1 MEQLPCEII
10 QKIALFC
17 IKKEDLTIDRE
28 FYMKLHVLTPDF
40 ISKYSF
46 KHILDFSMSSKAI
59 YDMLWNSSRFWK
71 DIFNEQFNTLSE
83 YIINNNHMSIIK
95 QALTRE
101 KYQCKNCKYFC
112 TEIQAELETTDQS
125 ITQISCGICLK
136 WKTICINRHTNEEE
150 YILIN

>member
-46 KHILDFSMSSKAI
+46 KHILNFSMSSKAI

-71 DIFNEQFNTLSE
+71 DIFKEQFNTLSE
-83 YIINNNHMSIIK
+83 YIIDNNHMSIIK
-95 QALTRE
+95 QALTRGE
-101 KYQCKNCKYFC
+101 HQCKKCKYFC
-112 TEIQAELETTDQS
+112 TVETDRL
-125 ITQISCGICLK
+125 ICLIDSK
-136 WKTICINRHTNEEE
+136 LIIYIYCEICHEEHKIV
-150 YILIN
+150 IL